1 MTIRKLHSNNVTA
14 NRTDIATQYDELF
27 FDDVANSLLL
37 PDPTGLL
44 EMKIAPQGSGGNNL
58 SNQTIILNSVAA
70 GAVYT
75 GVDVPQWSASYTG
88 QGGQL
93 LIKADVVAWTG
104 SVGAKNWYLKK
115 NGTVVATGNFYFNV
129 ANTHMTMPPIQ
140 YIDTSG
146 STSSATWSISLGS
159 NLIADQNDRATITV
173 IEYTG
178 ISSLNVSSL
187 SSNGTV
193 NGSYL
198 VSTNAAGDEGGE
210 IQLAKAPNSTLSGG
224 ITIDSYQ
231 NKLRIFEQGGS
242 ARGVSIDLSKAP
254 AGVGSEL
261 LTKVSGFVNAGTFLS
276 LDNLKVSVTTSGQ
289 RGLSLAAVS
298 GSFNAMISGTFGY
311 TSGGGGQSTNGGVT
325 YTYTTT
331 PSGSLFGWGFP
342 NAGDGSTYIINDTTN
357 TRVYRVTLM
366 IGPGY
371 NNNFLCIE
379 RLY

>member
-198 VSTNAAGDEGGE
+198 VSTNATGDEGGE
-210 IQLAKAPNSTLSGG
+210 IQLAKAPNGTLSGG

-254 AGVGSEL
+254 AGVGAEL
-261 LTKVSGFVNAGTFLS
+261 VWKVSGYVDAGTFVQ
-276 LDNLKVSVTTSGQ
+276 LDNIKCTVTTTGS
-289 RGLSLAAVS
+289 RGLSVAAVT
-298 GSFNAMISGTFGY
+298 GTFQAHISGTFGY
-311 TSGGGGQSTNGGVT
+311 VSGVGGSATTAPV
-325 YTYTTT
+325 TYTTT
-331 PSGSLFGWGFP
+331 PSASFFGWSFP
-342 NAGDGSTYIINDTTN
+342 NQGDGSTYLINDVTN
-357 TRVYRVTLM
+357 YRFYRVTLM

-371 NNNFLCIE
+371 TKNFICIE
-379 RLY
+379 RLH